1 MLPDNQPEIIDA
13 TKNPGRIEDTTDA
26 PREAQRSRGGQ
37 PGNLNALRHGFRD
50 LCAPEVPESQVDSGD
65 REGYTS
71 KLARKPGAQPGN
83 LNALRHGFYAR
94 NLGNFSP
101 REYPE
106 AELRNLLGEAAMI
119 KDYMYFLYNHN
130 LGSTNSAILAETLRA
145 LSLGGMALT
154 RLLLIHNRVRVYV
167 SPSTESGLSDILDSL
182 DSATARANK
191 RFPET
196 DDEDDE
202 DDEDED

>member
-13 TKNPGRIEDTTDA
+13 KTPPGRLDDTTEA

-37 PGNLNALRHGFRD
+37 PGNLNALRHGF
-50 LCAPEVPESQVDSGD
+50 
-65 REGYTS
+65 
-71 KLARKPGAQPGN
+71 
-83 LNALRHGFYAR
+83 YAR
-94 NLGNFSP
+94 DLGNFSP

-106 AELRNLLGEAAMI
+106 VELRNLLGEAAMI

-154 RLLLIHNRVRVYV
+154 RLLLIHNRIRVYV
-167 SPSTESGLSDILDSL
+167 SPSTEKSLSDILDSL
-182 DSATARANK
+182 DSATTRANK

-196 DDEDDE
+196 DDDEDEEVDDDE
-202 DDEDED
+202 DNEEED